1 MCLLIATPQIVFLML
16 FATMSCLGDTW
27 RQQNSQISHFKYY
40 LCAHAVRRLMNDC
53 RHEQTQ
59 FLTWFQ
65 YSCRRLSFFLTV
77 VTRGYARQVPQQKNT
92 QEDHKIT
99 QRRTSSQNCE
109 RFVPEFNDSSY
120 SSEPRSAVFL
130 EWSLNHSLFCRKG
143 TFVMVKQALGLLS
156 ENSTRVLQRPTSGPR
171 DIWPQRS
178 PHTHTPLVC
187 SLC

>member
-1 MCLLIATPQIVFLML
+1 M
-16 FATMSCLGDTW
+16 
-27 RQQNSQISHFKYY
+27 
-40 LCAHAVRRLMNDC
+40 RRLLDC

-59 FLTWFQ
+59 FLTSFQ
-65 YSCRRLSFFLTV
+65 YSSRRLSFFLTV

-109 RFVPEFNDSSY
+109 RFVPEFNNTLL
-120 SSEPRSAVFL
+120 FL
-130 EWSLNHSLFCRKG
+130 LFITTICSLFR
-143 TFVMVKQALGLLS
+143 MVLKSFLILQEGHFCDGQALGLLS
-156 ENSTRVLQRPTSGPR
+156 ENSTRFLQRPTSGPR

-178 PHTHTPLVC
+178 PHTTLVC